1 MEKRRFWIM
10 IMYIFI
16 GAILGTILG
25 ISLGKVFPIMDIP
38 IAFGFS
44 PFTLKLVI
52 FDITLG
58 FKFYM
63 NAGTILGV
71 ILFFYLFLIL

>member
-1 MEKRRFWIM
+1 MEKKRFWAM
-10 IMYIFI
+10 ILYIFI
-16 GAILGTILG
+16 GAILGTVLG
-25 ISLGKVFPIMDIP
+25 IAVGKVFPIMNIP
-38 IAFGFS
+38 VAFGFS
-44 PFTLKLVI
+44 PFTINFVL

-71 ILFFYLFLIL
+71 ILFLYLFLII